1 MCMSKCRSRAVAILL
16 LAAGLAS
23 AGDAVAQSAKQ
34 EDPIPAT
41 PRQDL
46 TAIQRTFAPPTPPP
60 LTVFPALREQ
70 WKDTPA
76 FLRDSKFDINF
87 RSYYRDEITN
97 APNSVGIKE
106 AWAGGGS
113 VAAETGR
120 LFDIVSLGAVLYTSF
135 PIYAPPD
142 RGDTGLLLPNQQGYA
157 VFGQLY
163 GRARLFETHY
173 ATVGRYLYDT
183 PFLGPHDNRRTLHP
197 TNSSD

>member
-1 MCMSKCRSRAVAILL
+1 MCMSKSRSRAVTMLL
-16 LAAGLAS
+16 LAVGVAS

-76 FLRDSKFDINF
+76 FLRDFKFDINF

-113 VAAETGR
+113 VAAKPDVC
-120 LFDIVSLGAVLYTSF
+120 LTSCRWVRCSTHLSRST
-135 PIYAPPD
+135 PRRIMAAP
-142 RGDTGLLLPNQQGYA
+142 A
-157 VFGQLY
+157 C
-163 GRARLFETHY
+163 
-173 ATVGRYLYDT
+173 
-183 PFLGPHDNRRTLHP
+183 
-197 TNSSD
+197 